1 LYAFDV
7 RDAIELFFRVALY
20 KAHNIGWVGQKLY
33 RVPGL
38 SCDGFP
44 GNGIGV
50 IRQMSK
56 NSTLVEEFSEI
67 GGIKESTIAL
77 GGIERLTTNVE
88 SDQNPFV
95 FGKCNKR

>member
-1 LYAFDV
+1 MHVPLSIQYITSTLLYAFDV

-50 IRQMSK
+50 IMAG
-56 NSTLVEEFSEI
+56 TLISGRTMFATPACECRIRGRV
-67 GGIKESTIAL
+67 L
-77 GGIERLTTNVE
+77 IE
-88 SDQNPFV
+88 
-95 FGKCNKR
+95 